1 MMGPKIKEA
10 FEIGLGTILLSLG
23 FYFFLL
29 PESLVIG
36 GVMGIAVF
44 LADIVSVSVFVF
56 VANVILLLIGL
67 IVLGRAFFMKTL
79 FASLLSPLVLFILEL
94 TVRNDIITSQLQ
106 ESPLLISTLF
116 GGLLVGVGLGL
127 VLRNNGTTGGIDV
140 IQNIAHRYLHVPF
153 STAMYVSD
161 GIIIMIAT
169 LIDVELGLY
178 ALFAMIISGYVI
190 DRIAIEGRS
199 GYTAFV
205 VTDDGERVK
214 EEIYKRL
221 DRGVTDVRVKGGYSK
236 ADKDMLVCTVDRR
249 QLYVFKRL
257 IRTTDPDAFTFVT
270 RTKEAFGRG
279 FSRGISS

>member
-1 MMGPKIKEA
+1 MMGPRIKEA

-161 GIIIMIAT
+161 GAIILIAT

-214 EEIYKRL
+214 EEIYKHL

>member
-1 MMGPKIKEA
+1 MMRPRIKET

-44 LADIVSVSVFVF
+44 LADIVPVSTFVLI
-56 VANVILLLIGL
+56 ANVILLLIGL
-67 IVLGRAFFMKTL
+67 VVLGRAFFMKTL
-79 FASLLSPLVLFILEL
+79 YASLLSPLVLFILEL

-161 GIIIMIAT
+161 GTIILIAT

-270 RTKEAFGRG
+270 RTKEALGRG

>member
-1 MMGPKIKEA
+1 MMGPRIKEA

-161 GIIIMIAT
+161 GAIILIAT

>member
-1 MMGPKIKEA
+1 MMRPKIKEA
-10 FEIGLGTILLSLG
+10 VEIGLGTILLSLG

-44 LADIVSVSVFVF
+44 LADLVSVSTFVF

-79 FASLLSPLVLFILEL
+79 YASLLSPLVLFILEK

-270 RTKEAFGRG
+270 RTKEALGRG
-279 FSRGISS
+279 FSRGAQS

>member
-1 MMGPKIKEA
+1 MMGPRIKEA

-214 EEIYKRL
+214 EEIYKHL